1 MLAESRRIV
10 TSKLMLGWEE
20 EEAPG
25 SLQSAH
31 MGNQ

>member
-1 MLAESRRIV
+1 MLVESRII
-10 TSKLMLGWEE
+10 TSKLVLGWEE